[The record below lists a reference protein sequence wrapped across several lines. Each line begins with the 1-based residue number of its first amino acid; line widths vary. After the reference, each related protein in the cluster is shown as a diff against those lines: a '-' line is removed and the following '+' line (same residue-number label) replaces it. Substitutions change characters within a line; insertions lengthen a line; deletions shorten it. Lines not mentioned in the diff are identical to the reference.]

1 MSSTE
6 QLPPAPA
13 PTRPR
18 RRRIWWVVGAGALLL
33 GGWLGCEGG
42 ASWHER
48 AARRAVAEENF
59 DGARRH
65 AELALELHSGRVS
78 TNLLLARIE
87 RGRGDYA
94 AAERAL
100 TRCKELG
107 GVTEALQMEWLLL
120 RCERGEVDELAP
132 ELLEAVAREHPT
144 ALDIL
149 ESISRVYMRQTRYL
163 EALGVLNTWIE
174 RAPDSPRA
182 YEWRGWV
189 NNQLDHR
196 GQAIDDYLRA
206 LELQPGRSHVRLRL
220 AEILIESSRHAEALP
235 HLERLRSERYPGP
248 DVPVALAAC
257 RMVQGRSED
266 ARQLL
271 DEVLAAN
278 PEHFAALRQLGKLE
292 RDVGRYTE
300 SERCLR
306 KALGLKPLDPL
317 ARYSLHLT
325 LFAQPDRQ
333 AEAEQER
340 LRWERDRQ
348 VTLRLTRL
356 VRTELLA
363 HPNDPDLA
371 AEAGQLLLQLGED
384 RRALYWLNKALSID
398 PAHVMSHRM
407 LCDYYVRTGDPVRA
421 ESHRNFATTS
431 GRQK

>member
-1 MSSTE
+1 MSSIE
-6 QLPPAPA
+6 PPPASN

-18 RRRIWWVVGAGALLL
+18 RRIWWVGGVGALLL
-33 GGWLGCEGG
+33 VGWLGCEVW

-48 AARRAVAEENF
+48 AARRAVSEENF

-65 AELALELHSGRVS
+65 AELALEVHGGRVS
-78 TNLLLARIE
+78 TNLLMARIE

-107 GVTEALQMEWLLL
+107 SVTQELQMEWTLL

-132 ELLEAVAREHPT
+132 ALLEAVAHDHP
-144 ALDIL
+144 AARDIL
-149 ESISRVYMRQTRYL
+149 ESVSRVYMRQTRYL
-163 EALGVLNTWIE
+163 EALGTLNTWIE

-182 YEWRGWV
+182 HDWRGWV

-196 GQAIDDYLRA
+196 GQAIDDYRRV
-206 LELQPGRSHVRLRL
+206 LELQPDRSPVRLRL

-235 HLERLRSERYPGP
+235 HLERLRSEGHPDP
-248 DVPVALAAC
+248 DVAVALASC
-257 RMVQGRSED
+257 RMVQGRSEE
-266 ARQLL
+266 ARRLL
-271 DEVLAAN
+271 EEVLAAN

-292 RDVGRYTE
+292 REVGRYAE
-300 SERCLR
+300 SERWLR
-306 KALGLKPLDPL
+306 KALEQKPLDPL

-348 VTLRLTRL
+348 VTLRVTRL

-384 RRALYWLNKALSID
+384 SRALYWFNKALNID
-398 PAHVMSHRM
+398 PAHVASHRA
-407 LCDYYVRTGDPVRA
+407 LSTYYERTNDPVRA
-421 ESHRNFATTS
+421 ESHRKFAST
-431 GRQK
+431 GARQK